1 MLNARIDDYDHVP
14 RPVVAIGTDYP
25 KGYRLP
31 RHAHRRAQLLYGAT
45 GVMHVVTRDGNW
57 IVPPQRAVWIPP
69 GMEHEVTMLGVS
81 TRSLYIEPG
90 AVPGPGDACQVM
102 GVSALMRQLLI
113 GAVEMPAHYDPQ
125 GRDGALVTLLL
136 HEVARMTALPLHIPL
151 PRDARLAALCHA
163 FLRQPDT
170 HDSPQRW
177 ALALHM
183 SIRTFSRFFR
193 EQTGMAF
200 SAWRQRACVVL
211 ALSRLAAGDAV
222 TRIALDYGY
231 ESPAAFSTMF
241 RRVLGHAPTEYLQ
254 LDTVHP
260 AAAVIARAVGML
272 PANAPAEVLAQ
283 M

>member
-1 MLNARIDDYDHVP
+1 MLNASIDDFDDVP

-25 KGYRLP
+25 EGYLLA

-45 GVMHVVTRDGNW
+45 GVMRVATHAGNW

-69 GMEHEVTMLGVS
+69 GMPHEVTMLGVS

-90 AVPGPGDACQVM
+90 AVGAPSAQCQVV
-102 GVSALMRQLLI
+102 GISALMRQLLLD
-113 GAVEMPAHYDPQ
+113 AVAMPASYDPL
-125 GRDGALVTLLL
+125 GRDGALVALLL
-136 HEVARMTALPLHIPL
+136 HEVARLTALPLHIPL
-151 PRDARLAALCHA
+151 PPDVRLQPLCHG
-163 FLRQPDT
+163 FLRQPDA

-177 ALALHM
+177 ARELHM

-200 SAWRQRACVVL
+200 VEWRQRACVVL

-231 ESPAAFSTMF
+231 DSPAAFSTMF
-241 RRVLGHAPTEYLQ
+241 RRVLGCAPTEYLQ
-254 LDTVHP
+254 SNVTHMQLQD
-260 AAAVIARAVGML
+260 AVPV
-272 PANAPAEVLAQ
+272 P
-283 M
+283 